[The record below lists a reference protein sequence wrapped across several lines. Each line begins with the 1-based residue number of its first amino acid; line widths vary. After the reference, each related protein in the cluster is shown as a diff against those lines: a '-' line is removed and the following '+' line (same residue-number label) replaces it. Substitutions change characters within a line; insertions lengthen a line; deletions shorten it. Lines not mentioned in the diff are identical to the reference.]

1 MNYKNWKLNKSR
13 ILSEFDEEKDLDANA
28 LDLHEKLGGKIGIE
42 LNFSDINSVK
52 PHFSEKKLKALSKVD
67 D

>member
-13 ILSEFDEEKDLDANA
+13 ILSEFDEEKDLDANS

-42 LNFSDINSVK
+42 LNFSDINAVK